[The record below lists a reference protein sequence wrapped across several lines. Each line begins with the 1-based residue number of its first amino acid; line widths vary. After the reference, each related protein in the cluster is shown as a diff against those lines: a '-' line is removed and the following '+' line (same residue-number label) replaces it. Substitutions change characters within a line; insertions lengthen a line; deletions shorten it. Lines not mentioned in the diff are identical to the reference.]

1 MLSFL
6 RFLFIFFAII
16 LLSGAAIALDFF
28 KRNDLVIPRIVL
40 ADMSFSGISRNHA
53 REILRQRIDEFLSK
67 PIQIAA
73 RGEVAQITLKDI
85 DISINESQIMNQ
97 LPFAG
102 DLSNIKIAFW
112 SFVGKRI
119 MPATLISDSELLRV
133 IDEKFPK
140 IPRARNAGFVLEKG
154 KMKIRPEKIGV
165 EPNLK
170 SLVSQLKTNVAF
182 MQNAPL
188 FVNFNESQPTVSS
201 IDLMQY
207 ESQILKE
214 FPKQFLLFFEKQKWL
229 VNFEKHPDWIVFGR
243 KTYQIANSELPFY
256 LTFDPAQFANFI
268 DDSKMQVLEQA
279 PEDMRIWRDSG
290 DKIQFDGHGVSGRA
304 IDRERLLSLINNSL
318 ANNKTEIEIPL
329 VVVLPKLEIPDNLQ
343 TLGVRELVS
352 TGYTTFIGSP
362 SNRIYNI
369 GVGTA
374 KFNGLLIAPGEIFSL
389 GDNLGIV
396 DDSTGYKKELVI
408 KPEGTIPEFGGGLCQ
423 VSSTMYRAALFAG
436 LPIVERS
443 PHTYAVTYY
452 SQVLGHGLDATIYP
466 PSKDLKFLNDTSGH
480 ILIHSYVDGP
490 AVFFKFYGTQDSR
503 QIEMDGPYISNR
515 IAAPEEPL
523 LVSDP
528 KLQPGE
534 KKQVEKP
541 HGGFDALWFRRITKN
556 GETKEEKIFTR
567 YKAVPAKFLVG
578 GNITAE
584 GENKG
589 LAEGVNP
596 FE

>member
-6 RFLFIFFAII
+6 RFLFIFSIII
-16 LLSGAAIALDFF
+16 LLSGAVVVLDFF

-40 ADMSFSGISRNHA
+40 ADMSFSGMSRNHV

-67 PIQIAA
+67 PISIAA
-73 RGEVAQITLKDI
+73 RGEVSQLTLEDI
-85 DISINESQIMNQ
+85 DISINESQIMGQ
-97 LPFAG
+97 LSFAA
-102 DLSNIKIAFW
+102 DLSNIEIAFW

-119 MPATLISDSELLRV
+119 MPSALISESELLRA

-154 KMKIRPEKIGV
+154 KMKINPEKIGV

-170 SLVSQLKTNVAF
+170 SLASQLKTNIAF
-182 MQNAPL
+182 MQNSPL
-188 FVNFNESQPTVSS
+188 FVDFNESKPTVLNT
-201 IDLMQY
+201 DLMQY
-207 ESQILKE
+207 EAQILKE
-214 FPKQFLLFFEKQKWL
+214 FPKKFTLFFEKQKWL
-229 VNFEKHPDWIVFGR
+229 VNFEKYPDWIIFGK
-243 KTYQIANSELPFY
+243 KTYQIADTELPFY
-256 LTFDPAQFANFI
+256 LTFDPVSFSNFI
-268 DDSKMQVLEQA
+268 DDSKMQVLERA
-279 PEDMRIWRDSG
+279 PEDMRIFRDTEG
-290 DKIQFDGHGVSGRA
+290 KIQFEGHGVSGRA
-304 IDRERLLSLINNSL
+304 IDRQRLLSLINNSL
-318 ANNKTEIEIPL
+318 ANKKTEVEIPS
-329 VVVLPKLEIPDNLQ
+329 VVVLPKLEIPDDLQ
-343 TLGVRELVS
+343 TLGVRELIS

-362 SNRIYNI
+362 PNRIHNI

-374 KFNGLLIAPGEIFSL
+374 KFNGLMLAPGEIFSF
-389 GDNLGIV
+389 GDNLGKV

-408 KPEGTIPEFGGGLCQ
+408 KPEGTIPDFGGGLCQ
-423 VSSTMYRAALFAG
+423 VSSTMYRAAIFAG

-466 PSKDLKFLNDTSGH
+466 PSKDLKFLNDTPGY

-490 AVFFKFYGTQDSR
+490 AVFFKFYGMNDGK

-523 LVSDP
+523 IVSDP

-567 YKAVPAKFLVG
+567 YKAVPAKFLIG
-578 GNITAE
+578 ENITAE